1 MPPRQRRSTGVA
13 TSAGVRLIDIQLLS
27 AFIAEN
33 FVCKECAQCPQ
44 LPGGACKAV
53 PPAAAA
59 ADSTTAR
66 MTRGSR
72 SGLASCFT
80 FECATGHAQR
90 SWTSG
95 GKAAPGVGNGPF

>member
-53 PPAAAA
+53 PAP
-59 ADSTTAR
+59 
-66 MTRGSR
+66 
-72 SGLASCFT
+72 
-80 FECATGHAQR
+80 ATGEAGPATHVHHDGQAHTQHAL
-90 SWTSG
+90 SAGEMSSEIS
-95 GKAAPGVGNGPF
+95 